1 MTYQCKICGGSLD
14 VDRATGIAVC
24 EYCGTKQVLP
34 MFSDD
39 SSKRLYESGNNYLQH
54 GEYDK
59 AEAVFNQ
66 LLAINP
72 QDAEIYWDL
81 VLCKYGITFVCDPQ
95 TGKYIPT
102 CNRTHYESIFNDKNY
117 QNALRYSDR
126 EKAAFYKESA
136 GTIDHIQKGILAV
149 SRKEKPFDIFISYKE
164 TDAAGNRTKDSVVA
178 QELYEKLTQSGY
190 KVFFSRITL
199 EDKIGSQ
206 YEPYIYAALS
216 SSKVMLTVSSS
227 RDNLEAPWV
236 KNEWSRFLTLRQNDA
251 SKTLIP
257 LYFGMAKEELPDEF
271 AIFSAQDIGK
281 ENFEQELIRGI
292 KKLIPLPIMLKEKR
306 KKQRKALGI
315 VAACFCVVAVVLT
328 AVLMPTYINY
338 SKYSAAMQ
346 LFENGEYEQAMVA
359 FQNLGDFK
367 DSQAMVEKC
376 TKQPDYDAAM
386 QLYYDGK
393 YAEATWAFEK
403 LGDYEDS
410 AEMKQTA
417 ELSWRQSLATVA
429 TENLLSSSSYGSYY
443 ISANGTVEN
452 FSFDPGSSNEN
463 LNINEHGKIVSIADN
478 FKLYALYEDGYVAN
492 SAENNGMDSDWT
504 DVVQISPR
512 FNSTNVALKNDG
524 TVVYGNLQ
532 LYDDNDTWL
541 EEVGDWN
548 NIVSISYDL
557 ERYGYGGL
565 IVAALVGIKSDGT
578 VLSTLYNVKDAD
590 NAKSFLNGLREI
602 VKIRV
607 YVDSVK
613 ETIYIGALDSSGVLY
628 TYVDGSTEKYSNLHI
643 LDFDVTLDYDVDVD
657 VYDMYSDTSSDTV
670 FHVYIVDDARTLS
683 ILNDNDT
690 ILNDVVY
697 YKEPFAATQS
707 GSIYRYG
714 DDTGVKT
721 QVQDV
726 WLERD

>member
-1 MTYQCKICGGSLD
+1 MIYQCKICGGSLD

-59 AEAVFNQ
+59 AETVFNQ

-257 LYFGMAKEELPDEF
+257 LYFGMAKAELPDEF

-346 LFENGEYEQAMVA
+346 LFENGEYEQAMA
-359 FQNLGDFK
+359 EFQNLGNFK

-403 LGDYEDS
+403 MGDYEDS

-429 TENLLSSSSYGSYY
+429 IWGLRSNAAYY
-443 ISANGTVEN
+443 ISANGAIKN
-452 FSFDPGSSNEN
+452 FSFAPGLLDEQ
-463 LNINEHGKIVSIADN
+463 LNSDEHGKIVSIADPSA
-478 FKLYALYEDGYVAN
+478 LYVLYEDGYVAN
-492 SAENNGMDSDWT
+492 SGEGIQQDYDTATDTLGSNWT
-504 DVVQISPR
+504 DIVQVLPS
-512 FNSTNVALKNDG
+512 FGGTNVALKNDG
-524 TVVYGNLQ
+524 TIMHGNLAAV
-532 LYDDNDTWL
+532 YDTWL
-541 EEVGDWN
+541 ENVDEWN
-548 NIVSISYDL
+548 NVMSLSYDSEYSDDNL
-557 ERYGYGGL
+557 DFQAGAL
-565 IVAALVGIKSDGT
+565 IGIKSDGT
-578 VLSTLYNVKDAD
+578 VLSTFYNVNDAG
-590 NAKSFLNGLREI
+590 NAKSFLNGLQEI

-607 YVDSVK
+607 CIDSANQ
-613 ETIYIGALDSSGVLY
+613 IYIAALDSNDVLY
-628 TYVDGSTEKYSNLHI
+628 TYYDGYSEASEESHI
-643 LDFDVTLDYDVDVD
+643 LDFDLEI
-657 VYDMYSDTSSDTV
+657 YSDEFEGDTTRIYV
-670 FHVYIVDDARTLS
+670 VDDTRTLS
-683 ILNDNDT
+683 IRGQENT
-690 ILNDVVY
+690 ILDDVVY
-697 YKEPFAATQS
+697 FKTPFAVTQS
-707 GSIYRYG
+707 GAIYRNG
-714 DDTGVKT
+714 EDTGVKT

>member
-59 AEAVFNQ
+59 AETVFNQ

-136 GTIDHIQKGILAV
+136 STIDHIQKGILAV

-257 LYFGMAKEELPDEF
+257 LYFGMAKAELPDEF
-271 AIFSAQDIGK
+271 AIFSAQNIGK

-315 VAACFCVVAVVLT
+315 VAACFCVVAVLLT

-346 LFENGEYEQAMVA
+346 LFENGEYEQAMTE
-359 FQNLGDFK
+359 FQNLGNFK

-403 LGDYEDS
+403 MGDYEDS

-429 TENLLSSSSYGSYY
+429 TENILGSMSQGAYY
-443 ISANGTVEN
+443 VSANGTVEN
-452 FSFDPGSSNEN
+452 FSFEPGSANEN
-463 LNINEHGKIVSIADN
+463 LNINEHGKIVSIADCSP
-478 FKLYALYEDGYVAN
+478 LYALYEDGYVAN

-532 LYDDNDTWL
+532 LYDDSVDDTWL
-541 EEVGDWN
+541 KEVDEWN
-548 NIVSISYDL
+548 NIISL
-557 ERYGYGGL
+557 AYGIDRSGGGL
-565 IVAALVGIKSDGT
+565 GAALLMGIKTDGT
-578 VLSTLYNVKDAD
+578 VLSAFYNIHDADKAERFLYN
-590 NAKSFLNGLREI
+590 LRDI
-602 VKIRV
+602 VRV
-607 YVDSVK
+607 RAYVDPVHV
-613 ETIYIGALDSSGVLY
+613 YIAALDNSGVLY
-628 TYVDGSTEKYSNLHI
+628 TYADGSTEKYSNLHI
-643 LDFDVTLDYDVDVD
+643 LDFDVIL
-657 VYDMYSDTSSDTV
+657 MYSDTSSDTV

-697 YKEPFAATQS
+697 YKDPFAVTQS
-707 GSIYRYG
+707 GSIYRNG
-714 DDTGVKT
+714 EDTGVKT